1 MNASEPSIQHDSIRC
16 TLNGKAIEL
25 PHRSLHQMMVE
36 QGVNPEKPGIAVAV
50 NDTVVR
56 RSDWKQTEL
65 ADGDHVEVITAMQ
78 GG

>member
-1 MNASEPSIQHDSIRC
+1 
-16 TLNGKAIEL
+16 
-25 PHRSLHQMMVE
+25 MVE

>member
-1 MNASEPSIQHDSIRC
+1 MV
-16 TLNGKAIEL
+16 EL
-25 PHRSLHQMMVE
+25 QHRSLLQMMAE
-36 QGVNPEKPGIAVAV
+36 HGINPEKPGIAVAV

-56 RSDWKQTEL
+56 RSDWEKTEL